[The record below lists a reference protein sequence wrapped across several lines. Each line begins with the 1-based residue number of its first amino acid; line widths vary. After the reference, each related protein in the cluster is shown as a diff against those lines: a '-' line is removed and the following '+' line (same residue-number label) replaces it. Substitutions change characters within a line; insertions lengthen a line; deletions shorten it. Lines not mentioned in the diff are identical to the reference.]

1 MKLFLPTVITAIL
14 ISISCIAQ
22 DLQIPT
28 SVQKAFDHAQPDTEV
43 YWDLENELNEE
54 SESFEHLAKSKL
66 LFTGQFKENGSI
78 SAHVFNAKGA
88 YIRKEVGIKPSEL
101 PILTQNFV
109 RSEIQHPISKA
120 ARWEAKDGSIEYCVT
135 LGHRKYLFSQF
146 GNNLG
151 EL

>member
-1 MKLFLPTVITAIL
+1 
-14 ISISCIAQ
+14 
-22 DLQIPT
+22 
-28 SVQKAFDHAQPDTEV
+28 
-43 YWDLENELNEE
+43 
-54 SESFEHLAKSKL
+54 
-66 LFTGQFKENGSI
+66 
-78 SAHVFNAKGA
+78 
-88 YIRKEVGIKPSEL
+88 VGIKPSEL